1 MGYDLGGN
9 KSHYGLV
16 ISALGIDN
24 ILYVL
29 RAKEIMPDELRP
41 EDVEKAARDFI
52 ERVEKDYNV
61 HVSMCYIDDSYWTIV
76 NGLNDWRYIFDS
88 AATVKSTMPLN
99 DRPLMLNKLMGLSR
113 FKLVKGECNPLIYQL
128 QNAVYDDK
136 KDGVICDDGSM
147 NIDMI
152 DAFFY
157 SIADDYL
164 YLTE

>member
-1 MGYDLGGN
+1 
-9 KSHYGLV
+9 
-16 ISALGIDN
+16 
-24 ILYVL
+24 
-29 RAKEIMPDELRP
+29 MPEELRP
-41 EDVEKAARDFI
+41 EDVEQAARDFI
-52 ERVEKDYNV
+52 ESTEKDYNV

-88 AATVKSTMPLN
+88 AATIKACMPLK
-99 DRPLMLNKLMGLSR
+99 DRPLMLNKLMGMSR
-113 FKLVKGECNPLIYQL
+113 FKLVENACNPLMYQL

-136 KDGVICDDGSM
+136 KEGTICDDGSM